1 MLTAAIMFFCFK
13 TLYLG
18 EKVQN
23 KNRDEESP
31 LFSFYKICISR
42 FTETYFAFLT
52 SPVCVQLLK
61 NLYIIFNN

>member
-13 TLYLG
+13 TLYLC

-31 LFSFYKICISR
+31 LFSFYKICRLFSI
-42 FTETYFAFLT
+42 TEVFLPIWQLR
-52 SPVCVQLLK
+52 SVQLSE
-61 NLYIIFNN
+61 NLYVIFNN

>member
-13 TLYLG
+13 TLYLC

-23 KNRDEESP
+23 KNRDEKSP

-52 SPVCVQLLK
+52 SPVCAVTKKTVYHFQ
-61 NLYIIFNN
+61 